1 MSQLVGKELTEELF
15 ERLKGDDVAS
25 KMGKAIVIVTVDEK
39 GWAHPAMLSY
49 YEVVAKD
56 RSRIDLAIGKT
67 STTGEN
73 LRRTGKIT
81 LLITD
86 SGINYY
92 LKGSARELR
101 ESMEGVSFMSLFRVE
116 TEELLEDQ
124 EPDAVITSGVTF
136 SRPQKKEVGEII
148 EKIFQGVKKEP
159 L

>member
-1 MSQLVGKELTEELF
+1 MSQLLGRELTEELF
-15 ERLKGDDVAS
+15 HRLKGDVVAS
-25 KMGKAIVIVTVDEK
+25 KTGKAIVIVTVDEL

-67 STTGEN
+67 STTAKN

-86 SGINYY
+86 SDVNYY
-92 LKGSARELR
+92 VKGSAREIR
-101 ESMEGVSFMSLFRVE
+101 DSMEGVPFMSLFRVAVE
-116 TEELLEDQ
+116 HLLEDL

-136 SRPQKKEVGEII
+136 QRPQKEEVGEIV
-148 EKIFQGVKKEP
+148 EKIFQGVRREP
-159 L
+159 